1 MSTPRAATALS
12 ISNAR
17 LRGKEGLSCIIIQ
30 DGIVKSIVSQEET
43 DVAVS
48 RSYDAGGRLV
58 IPQLCENHIHLDYA
72 HTVGAPRQNQSGT
85 LFEAIDIWR
94 ERKELGLNNHAEIK
108 QQALKAVRAC
118 VSHGVGYIRTHVDVT
133 DPTLTALRALLEVQ
147 RECREWCE
155 IQIVAFPQNGIYA
168 YPDGEALM
176 RQAMEMGADV
186 VGGIPH
192 LEPTKEDGD
201 KSVRFVFDLA
211 EATGALVDIHCDEID
226 DEHSRFID
234 TMAAETTRRGMAGRV
249 TVSHAVAMAYYSPGY
264 LARLLPKLKASGVGF
279 AIAPRENLQ
288 LQGRDISAPVPR
300 GVAPVRALVDQGIR
314 VGYSQDSICDPWYP
328 VGDGNPLR
336 NLDTG
341 LHVSHML
348 TPKYMSDCLDF
359 VTYQPATN
367 MGLQDRYGIQEGKP
381 ASLIVLDAEFDGEA
395 LRLLPRTLLSIHKGR
410 EVFRQPAPS
419 IAWAQ

>member
-1 MSTPRAATALS
+1 MFPQHDVDATLS
-12 ISNAR
+12 QN
-17 LRGKEGLSCIIIQ
+17 
-30 DGIVKSIVSQEET
+30 
-43 DVAVS
+43 
-48 RSYDAGGRLV
+48 YDAGGRLV
-58 IPQLCENHIHLDYA
+58 VPQLCENHIHLDYA
-72 HTVGAPRQNQSGT
+72 HTVGAPRQNESGT

-94 ERKELGLNNHAEIK
+94 ERKELGLNNHSEIK
-108 QQALKAVRAC
+108 TQAIKAVRAC
-118 VSHGVGYIRTHVDVT
+118 VSHGVGFIRTHVDVT
-133 DPTLTALRALLEVQ
+133 DPALTALKALLEVKK
-147 RECREWCE
+147 ECREWCE

-168 YPDGEALM
+168 YPNGEALM
-176 RQAMEMGADV
+176 RQAMHLGADV

-211 EATGALVDIHCDEID
+211 EARGALVDIHCDEID

-234 TMAAETTRRGMAGRV
+234 TMAAETTKRQMAGRV

-314 VGYSQDSICDPWYP
+314 IGYSQDSICDPWYP

-348 TPKYMSDCLDF
+348 TPKYMNDCLDF
-359 VTYQPATN
+359 VTYQPAAN
-367 MGLQDRYGIQEGKP
+367 MGLRAEYGIQEGKL
-381 ASLIVLDAEFDGEA
+381 ASLIVLDAESDSEA
-395 LRLLPRTLLSIHKGR
+395 LRLLPHTLLSIHKGR
-410 EVFRQPAPS
+410 EVFRQPSPS

>member
-1 MSTPRAATALS
+1 MPHMAMFT
-12 ISNAR
+12 IVNAR
-17 LRGKEGLSCIIIQ
+17 LRGEEGHWSIDSQNGVLQ
-30 DGIVKSIVSQEET
+30 GIKPQTKHMTVEPEN
-43 DVAVS
+43 
-48 RSYDAGGRLV
+48 YDAEGRLV
-58 IPQLCENHIHLDYA
+58 VPQLCENHIHLDYA
-72 HTVGAPRQNQSGT
+72 HTMGAPRQNESGT

-94 ERKELGLNNHAEIK
+94 ERKDLGLNNHQEIK
-108 QQALKAVRAC
+108 TQALKAVRAC
-118 VSHGVGYIRTHVDVT
+118 VSHGVGFIRTHVDVT
-133 DPTLTALRALLEVQ
+133 DPSLTALKALLKVKE
-147 RECREWCE
+147 ECKEWCE

-168 YPDGEALM
+168 YPNGEALM
-176 RQAMEMGADV
+176 RQAVEMGADV

-201 KSVRFVFDLA
+201 RSVRFVFDLA
-211 EATGALVDIHCDEID
+211 QAAEALVDIHCDEID

-234 TMAAETTRRGMAGRV
+234 TMAAETTKRGMGGRV

-264 LARLLPKLKASGVGF
+264 LARLLPKLKASGMGF

-348 TPKYMSDCLDF
+348 TPKYMDSCLDF
-359 VTYQPATN
+359 VTHQPAAN
-367 MGLQDRYGIQEGKP
+367 MGLHDRYGIREGRP
-381 ASLIVLDAEFDGEA
+381 ASLIVLDAKSDSEA

-410 EVFRQPAPS
+410 EVFRQPAPA